1 MNGLMM
7 DWPLLI
13 PSILRRAAQFFP
25 DKEIVSRLGDGSLH
39 RTNYGEL
46 NRRVHRLMNVL
57 TRLGVKP
64 GDRVATFA
72 WNHHRHLELYFA
84 VPAVG
89 AVLHTINIRLPRE
102 QLIYIINHADD
113 RLIFVDKSVAGPIA
127 EMQRDLPAEPRLRP
141 DGRSRARAGRAFPR
155 RRTTTKSC
163 SQTRPS
169 APSFP
174 ISMKRRPPGF
184 ATPRERPASPRAC
197 STAIDRPSCTRWPP
211 AWSTPPR

>member
-13 PSILRRAAQFFP
+13 PSILRRAAQFFAE
-25 DKEIVSRLGDGSLH
+25 KEIVSRLGDGSLH

-46 NRRVHRLMNVL
+46 SRRVHRLMNVL

-72 WNHHRHLELYFA
+72 WNHFRHLELYFA

-102 QLIYIINHADD
+102 QIIYIINHADD
-113 RLIFVDKSVAGPIA
+113 RLIFLDKSVACPIA
-127 EMQRDLPAEPRLRP
+127 EMQRELPSGLGYVLMDDLGPPPESVPAQ
-141 DGRSRARAGRAFPR
+141 
-155 RRTTTKSC
+155 RTTTKSC
-163 SQTRPS
+163 WQTR
-169 APSFP
+169 ARARFLR
-174 ISMKRRPPGF
+174 ISMKRQQPGF
-184 ATPRERPASPRAC
+184 ATPREQPASPRAC
-197 STAIDRPSCTRWPP
+197 STAIDRRCCTRWPP
-211 AWSTPPR
+211 AWLTRPR

>member
-13 PSILRRAAQFFP
+13 PCILRRAAQFYP
-25 DKEIVSRLGDGSLH
+25 HREIVSRLGDGSLH

-72 WNHHRHLELYFA
+72 WNHYRHLELYFA
-84 VPAVG
+84 APAVG

-102 QLIYIINHADD
+102 QISYIINHADD
-113 RLIFVDKSVAGPIA
+113 RLIFVDKSVACPIA
-127 EMQRDLPAEPRLRP
+127 EMQRDLPSGLGYVLMDDLGP
-141 DGRSRARAGRAFPR
+141 
-155 RRTTTKSC
+155 
-163 SQTRPS
+163 Q
-169 APSFP
+169 
-174 ISMKRRPPGF
+174 
-184 ATPRERPASPRAC
+184 PAAVP
-197 STAIDRPSCTRWPP
+197 
-211 AWSTPPR
+211 